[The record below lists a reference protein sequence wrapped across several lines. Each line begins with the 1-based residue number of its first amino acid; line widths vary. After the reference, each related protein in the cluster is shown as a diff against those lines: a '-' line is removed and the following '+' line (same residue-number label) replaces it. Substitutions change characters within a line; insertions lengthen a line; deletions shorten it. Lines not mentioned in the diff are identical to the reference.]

1 MAHPHLKFL
10 AIVVLSAHLLPLG
23 LPALCRA
30 SRSRGTTDCGA
41 LLPPPAPARGPAVS
55 QGSDPAP
62 CANPAFCAIMPPA
75 MPSLGTI
82 AVGAAAARRV
92 AAPTVVAA
100 QPRDPLP
107 PLSPPPQA

>member
-1 MAHPHLKFL
+1 MARPHLKLL

-30 SRSRGTTDCGA
+30 SRSRGSADCGA
-41 LLPPPAPARGPAVS
+41 LPAAPARGPAVS
-55 QGSDPAP
+55 QGSDPGP

-82 AVGAAAARRV
+82 VVGAAAARRV
-92 AAPTVVAA
+92 AARTAVAA

-107 PLSPPPQA
+107 PLPPAPQA